1 MRWQRTGIS
10 SDSNACEI
18 CHNADA
24 EVAIHRTIDGEDK
37 DGNPVSVRLHE
48 FVRDELAIDGLA
60 FRTPLYARMLQ
71 MLDEQPME
79 EGMTP
84 SKFFTCTPDI
94 DVSREAADLMSER
107 YKLFVKKEQ
116 QAADKAPEQVVHL
129 MLDYKYAVVKAELKK
144 VKEQLKDKALMQNID
159 RCMELMERHKILNET
174 QRLLAQRLGDR
185 VVTG

>member
-1 MRWQRTGIS
+1 
-10 SDSNACEI
+10 
-18 CHNADA
+18 
-24 EVAIHRTIDGEDK
+24 
-37 DGNPVSVRLHE
+37 
-48 FVRDELAIDGLA
+48 
-60 FRTPLYARMLQ
+60 ML
-71 MLDEQPME
+71 
-79 EGMTP
+79 
-84 SKFFTCTPDI
+84 
-94 DVSREAADLMSER
+94 
-107 YKLFVKKEQ
+107 EQ